1 MFNSAL
7 KKRGLG
13 AIALTAGLA
22 IGPAPIALAH
32 GGGGAGYGG
41 GSGGGHVAG
50 LGAHGGHGGRSG
62 PGGRGAS
69 GYGRFDIDGFGF
81 FGFGLLGYGLFFDAL
96 PLYYSTYWWDGS
108 TYYYSNHNF
117 YRWNA
122 SVGQYET
129 VVAPRS
135 LAGQVGTAEQQAID
149 RLECQRWATGE
160 SGIDSSSAGNTV
172 PATADAAGREDY
184 RRAEAACLKGR
195 GYSVQ

>member
-7 KKRGLG
+7 KKRRFG

-22 IGPAPIALAH
+22 IGTAPIALGH
-32 GGGGAGYGG
+32 GGRGAGYGG
-41 GSGGGHVAG
+41 GSGGGHLAG
-50 LGAHGGHGGRSG
+50 HRAHGGRSSH
-62 PGGRGAS
+62 GGRGGT
-69 GYGRFDIDGFGF
+69 GYGRFGFDGLGF
-81 FGFGLLGYGLFFDAL
+81 LGSGLLGYGLFFDAL

-108 TYYYSNHNF
+108 TYYYSNDNF

-129 VVAPRS
+129 IVPPQS
-135 LAGQVGTAEQQAID
+135 LAAQVGTAEQQATD
-149 RLECQRWATGE
+149 RMECQRWATGE
-160 SGIDSSSAGNTV
+160 TGIGSSSARSTV
-172 PATADAAGREDY
+172 PATADAARRQEF

>member
-7 KKRGLG
+7 KKRGFG
-13 AIALTAGLA
+13 AIVLTAGLA
-22 IGPAPIALAH
+22 IGTAPIALAH
-32 GGGGAGYGG
+32 GGGGAGHRGA
-41 GSGGGHVAG
+41 SGAG
-50 LGAHGGHGGRSG
+50 RPADQRVRGG
-62 PGGRGAS
+62 PGGRVSYSRFGIGGS
-69 GYGRFDIDGFGF
+69 GL

-108 TYYYSNHNF
+108 TYYYSNPNF

-122 SVGQYET
+122 SAGQYQT
-129 VVAPRS
+129 VVPPQS
-135 LAGQVGTAEQQAID
+135 LAGQVGTAEQQATD

-160 SGIDSSSAGNTV
+160 SGIDPSSSGNTLS
-172 PATADAAGREDY
+172 ASAYAAGRQYY

>member
-22 IGPAPIALAH
+22 IGTAPIALAH
-32 GGGGAGYGG
+32 GGGGAGHGG
-41 GSGGGHVAG
+41 ASGGGRAADHRV
-50 LGAHGGHGGRSG
+50 HGGPGGRTG
-62 PGGRGAS
+62 PGGRGAY
-69 GYGRFDIDGFGF
+69 GYGRFGIDGLGF

-122 SVGQYET
+122 SVGQYQT
-129 VVAPRS
+129 VVPPQS
-135 LAGQVGTAEQQAID
+135 LAGQVGTAEQQATD

-160 SGIDSSSAGNTV
+160 SGIDSSSSGNIV
-172 PATADAAGREDY
+172 SATAYAAGRQHY

>member
-13 AIALTAGLA
+13 AIALTAVLA
-22 IGPAPIALAH
+22 IGTAPIALAR

-41 GSGGGHVAG
+41 ASGSGHAAGH
-50 LGAHGGHGGRSG
+50 GAHGGR
-62 PGGRGAS
+62 GGRGAS
-69 GYGRFDIDGFGF
+69 GYGRFGIDGLGF
-81 FGFGLLGYGLFFDAL
+81 LGFGLLGYGLFFDAL

-122 SVGQYET
+122 SVRQYET
-129 VVAPRS
+129 IVPPQS
-135 LAGQVGTAEQQAID
+135 LAGQVGTAEQRATD

-172 PATADAAGREDY
+172 PATAYAAGRQDY

>member
-7 KKRGLG
+7 KKRGFG
-13 AIALTAGLA
+13 AMALTAGLA
-22 IGPAPIALAH
+22 ISTAPIALAH
-32 GGGGAGYGG
+32 GGGGAGHRGASDGG
-41 GSGGGHVAG
+41 RAADHRVHGGPGARTGSGG
-50 LGAHGGHGGRSG
+50 
-62 PGGRGAS
+62 RGS
-69 GYGRFDIDGFGF
+69 YGRFGIGGSGF

-122 SVGQYET
+122 SAGQYQT
-129 VVAPRS
+129 VVPPQS
-135 LAGQVGTAEQQAID
+135 LAGQVGTAEQQATD

-172 PATADAAGREDY
+172 SATTYAVGRQYY
-184 RRAEAACLKGR
+184 RRAE
-195 GYSVQ
+195 